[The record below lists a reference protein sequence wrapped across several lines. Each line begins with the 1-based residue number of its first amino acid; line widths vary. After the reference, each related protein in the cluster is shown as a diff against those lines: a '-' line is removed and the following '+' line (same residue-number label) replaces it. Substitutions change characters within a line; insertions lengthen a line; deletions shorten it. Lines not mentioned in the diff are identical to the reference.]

1 MSGPGVITV
10 RTKNPLIK
18 VFVDDCVSNLSLV
31 IDSQIL
37 TSHIEI
43 HRTSDFNLTL
53 IKKVSTV
60 QLDVS
65 ERVNVEYGD
74 DLFSGDD
81 DRLYFAGVSDLK
93 VSYMG
98 SELTA
103 DYKKDGASKVNE
115 ATEEEY
121 QFVIWS
127 DSGSLKKDS
136 LMRVGNK
143 FLTGSTIENSNLDKV
158 SRLAIA
164 KEKINEAVQHK
175 ADGNGSFEQGEY
187 GQAVLFYTMAI
198 DKVKGS
204 SSPTTPTPAKGPSLL
219 AACLANRSA
228 CFLKLGHH
236 AEALADGSECAAV
249 EPGYI
254 KGHFRKGLA
263 LHAMGRF
270 KEALESLERAR
281 GIEPGNKQVKDAMK
295 FAEVKLEMEMRKRM
309 S

>member
-1 MSGPGVITV
+1 VSGPGCITV

-31 IDSQIL
+31 IDSLIL

-103 DYKKDGASKVNE
+103 DYKKDGASSVNE

-204 SSPTTPTPAKGPSLL
+204 SSPTQTPAKGPSLL

-236 AEALADGSECAAV
+236 VEALADGAECAEV

-254 KGHFRKGLA
+254 KGHFRMGLA

-281 GIEPGNKQVKDAMK
+281 GLEPGNKQVKDAMK
-295 FAEVKLEMEMRKRM
+295 FAEVKLEMEIRKRM